1 MVGHGWGAAKI
12 VVDIAERGSAGVAGV
27 VFASSGSLVRD
38 QLDPSKVEEAEVL
51 VAAGRGWQ
59 LLPWGTRPGMA
70 PNTVSAQSYA
80 KRPRVHGELYGGNG
94 QPPALAKVDVP
105 VLTWFGDCEG
115 RGEGDIDGFFERIR
129 RDALAAPQVH
139 TKVLSGGSFLYTG
152 IEEQVARHLVSW
164 ERLLNKSH
172 IAKTR
177 AL

>member
-1 MVGHGWGAAKI
+1 MVGHGWGPPRLLSI
-12 VVDIAERGSAGVAGV
+12 SPSAGAQGLQEWCLPRR
-27 VFASSGSLVRD
+27 GRLYETR
-38 QLDPSKVEEAEVL
+38 LDPSKVEEAEVL